1 MPAGAE
7 GEIAEGKG
15 EEHAVPDE
23 AGETPVTEE
32 MDEDASEGEVPLP
45 EDEEINALRGAAPAD
60 GDERSGLAHV
70 RRLDKSKSSHLPFG
84 GV

>member
-1 MPAGAE
+1 MAGVQGGCAK
-7 GEIAEGKG
+7 GEIADGKG
-15 EEHAVPDE
+15 EEPAVPDE

-32 MDEDASEGEVPLP
+32 MDEDASEEEVPLP
-45 EDEEINALRGAAPAD
+45 EDEEMNALRGAAPAD

-70 RRLDKSKSSHLPFG
+70 SSPPPG